1 MQKTRIIKYFI
12 NRKGVIHMKKL
23 FGVLLTSTL
32 ILGACSTHN
41 GKDTKSSTSEHK
53 KSDKVNSAKDKIKD
67 SKLSKKN
74 KSDNDSKSSGNSSS
88 EQSNSSD
95 GKQSESNDHT
105 NGNNSDNDNKTS
117 NSNTGNSKTS
127 NNQSTNQTSN
137 VNSTQQATS
146 NQQNTTQQNNG
157 MTQADIDEWNK
168 TKPTTHD
175 ESQMGYGRGDY
186 EAAREASSKVWDNP
200 NAHVGGPSWV
210 GKNEG
215 YDSWAKRQQE
225 VQENSEVL
233 QQ

>member
-1 MQKTRIIKYFI
+1 
-12 NRKGVIHMKKL
+12 MKKI

-32 ILGACSTHN
+32 ILGACSTQDDTSN
-41 GKDTKSSTSEHK
+41 KDEDTKSGM
-53 KSDKVNSAKDKIKD
+53 KSNDPNKDKDNKKQQHKQESNAADNSSNEQSNSND
-67 SKLSKKN
+67 SN
-74 KSDNDSKSSGNSSS
+74 QSDTNDQTNGTSTDSKSS
-88 EQSNSSD
+88 
-95 GKQSESNDHT
+95 
-105 NGNNSDNDNKTS
+105 
-117 NSNTGNSKTS
+117 NSKTS
-127 NNQSTNQTSN
+127 NAKTRNDQSTNQTSN

-225 VQENSEVL
+225 VQGNSEVL

>member
-1 MQKTRIIKYFI
+1 
-12 NRKGVIHMKKL
+12 MKKL
-23 FGVLLTSTL
+23 FGVLLTSTW

-117 NSNTGNSKTS
+117 NSNTGNSK
-127 NNQSTNQTSN
+127 TSN